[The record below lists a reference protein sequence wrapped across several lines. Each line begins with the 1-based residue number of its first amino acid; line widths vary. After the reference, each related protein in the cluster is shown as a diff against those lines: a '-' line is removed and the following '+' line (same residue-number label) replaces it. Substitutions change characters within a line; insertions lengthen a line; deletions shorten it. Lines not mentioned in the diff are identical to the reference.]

1 MSNILEYTL
10 ALRDQMSVHLK
21 TIGVS
26 ADSTMKRFHN
36 LEREAKQVSQELTIT
51 GRSVGTLKR
60 QLDVLRQSRDW
71 IPSSEISKLKE
82 ANKEIRNLEKE
93 INKLESTSNGWFS
106 NAMNSIPFAN
116 LLTNPFV
123 IMGGVAGAAIKNGIQ
138 QDLQNTSFE
147 VLLGSEAAAKKLVAD
162 ITKYGADTTYDKIGL
177 GTNAQQMLS
186 FGIDENKIMPTLKAI
201 GDIAMGDANRMNSL
215 TLAFS
220 QMTSTG
226 KLTGQDLLQMINAGF
241 NPLNEISKQTGK
253 SIGDLKKEMEKGK
266 ISAEMVEGAFIAATS
281 AGGQFHGMAEKMGN
295 TLGGKWAQFMDN
307 LTEKSLIL
315 YQYIGPVVEK
325 LIELGGAA
333 LDATFNGIGWLFDKF
348 AEGNPIIWGVAIA
361 LGAYTSGLILA
372 NTWTKIQAGWN
383 LITTGQLWAQV
394 TAWWGLN
401 SAMYANPVGLIIAGV
416 IALAALIGILIYKV
430 DGWGEAWEHTVNAV
444 KSLWDGFT
452 NHLKLGWLVAENF
465 LMSGIDKIMIAWYK
479 LKSLWDEE
487 SANNALDQINQRSEE
502 RKRAIV
508 NTGQEIAKSTVEAW
522 ESTKKAGNSLSWN
535 DKGFEDIKND
545 IKSRLGIADPS
556 GSIPGVASTGGL
568 TTGLANGGTGGAS
581 KSNNAIATGG
591 TKHNYITITMDKLV
605 DTINVHAQNMKEGA
619 NQAAEMT
626 QDALLRVLASAETAA
641 S

>member
-1 MSNILEYTL
+1 MSNILQYTL
-10 ALRDQMSVHLK
+10 QLRDQMSAHLK

-26 ADSTMKRFHN
+26 ADSTMKRFDN
-36 LEREAKQVSQELTIT
+36 LEREAKEVSQELTVT
-51 GRSVGTLKR
+51 GRSVGALKR
-60 QLDVLRQSRDW
+60 QLDVLRQTRDW
-71 IPSSEISKLKE
+71 IPQSEVNKLKE
-82 ANKEIRNLEKE
+82 ANKEIKNLEKE
-93 INKLESTSNGWFS
+93 INKLESTSSGWFS
-106 NAMNSIPFAN
+106 NAINSIPFAN

-123 IMGGVAGAAIKNGIQ
+123 IAGGIAGAAIRNGIQ

-147 VLLGSEAAAKKLVAD
+147 VLLGSEDAAKKLVAD
-162 ITKYGADTTYDKIGL
+162 ITKYGAETTYDKIGL
-177 GTNAQQMLS
+177 GGNAQQMLS
-186 FGIDENKIMPTLKAI
+186 FGINENKIMPTLKAI
-201 GDIAMGDANRMNSL
+201 GDIAMGDTNRMNSL

-220 QMTSTG
+220 QMSSTG

-241 NPLNEISKQTGK
+241 NPLNEISKKTGK
-253 SIGDLKKEMEKGK
+253 SIGDLKKEMEKGS
-266 ISAEMVEGAFIAATS
+266 ISSKMVEDAFMSATS
-281 AGGQFHGMAEKMGN
+281 AGGQFYGMAEKMGN

-307 LTEKSLIL
+307 LTEKSLIV
-315 YQYIGPVVEK
+315 YQYLGPIVEK

-333 LDATFNGIGWLFDKF
+333 LDATFNGIGWLVDKF
-348 AEGNPIIWGVAIA
+348 EEGNPIIWGVAIA

-394 TAWWGLN
+394 TAWWSLN
-401 SAMYANPVGLIIAGV
+401 TAMYANPIGLIIAGV

-479 LKSLWDEE
+479 LKSLWDED

-502 RKRAIV
+502 RKRAIGE
-508 NTGQEIAKSTVEAW
+508 TTQEIVQNYANAW
-522 ESTKKAGNSLSWN
+522 DSIKKAGNSLSWN

-545 IKSRLGIADPS
+545 IKSRLGIADPK
-556 GSIPGVASTGGL
+556 GVPGVASNGGL
-568 TTGLANGGTGGAS
+568 NTNLTTGGTGGAS

-605 DTINVHAQNMKEGA
+605 ETINVHAQNMKEGA

>member
-10 ALRDQMSVHLK
+10 ALRDQMSAHLK
-21 TIGVS
+21 TIGVNS
-26 ADSTMKRFHN
+26 DSTMKRFED
-36 LEREAKQVSQELTIT
+36 LERQSKEVSQELTVT
-51 GRSVGTLKR
+51 GRSVGALKR
-60 QLDVLRQSRDW
+60 QLDVLRQTRDW
-71 IPSSEISKLKE
+71 IPQSEIGKLKE
-82 ANKEIRNLEKE
+82 ANREIRNLEKE
-93 INKLESTSNGWFS
+93 ISKLENTSNSWFS
-106 NAMNSIPFAN
+106 NAMNAIPFAN
-116 LLTNPFV
+116 ILMNPFV
-123 IMGGVAGAAIKNGIQ
+123 IAGGIAGAAIKNGIQ

-147 VLLGSEAAAKKLVAD
+147 VLLGSEEAAKKLVQD
-162 ITKYGADTTYDKIGL
+162 ITKYGAETTYDKIGL
-177 GTNAQQMLS
+177 GGNAQQMLS
-186 FGIDENKIMPTLKAI
+186 FGINENKIMPTLKAI
-201 GDIAMGDANRMNSL
+201 GDIAMGDTNRMNSL

-220 QMTSTG
+220 QMSSTG

-241 NPLNEISKQTGK
+241 NPLNEISKKTGK
-253 SIGDLKKEMEKGK
+253 SIGDLKKEMEKGS
-266 ISAEMVEGAFIAATS
+266 ISSKMVEDAFMSATS
-281 AGGQFHGMAEKMGN
+281 AGGQFYGMAEKMGN

-307 LTEKSLIL
+307 LTEKSLIV
-315 YQYIGPVVEK
+315 YQYLGPVVEK

-333 LDATFNGIGWLFDKF
+333 LDATFNGIGWMFETIQ
-348 AEGNPIIWGVAIA
+348 EGNPIAWALVAILGGMTLSMLA
-361 LGAYTSGLILA
+361 LKTATMAKVG
-372 NTWTKIQAGWN
+372 WDKIQTFWIN
-383 LITTGQLWAQV
+383 MQTK
-394 TAWWGLN
+394 AWWKN
-401 SAMYANPVGLIIAGV
+401 NAAMLANPVFLIIAGV
-416 IALAALIGILIYKV
+416 VALAAYIGYLIYKI

-479 LKSLWDEE
+479 LKSLWDED

-502 RKRAIV
+502 RKRAIGE
-508 NTGQEIAKSTVEAW
+508 TTQEIVQNYANAW
-522 ESTKKAGNSLSWN
+522 DSTKKAGNSLSWN

-556 GSIPGVASTGGL
+556 ATVPGVTPTGGL
-568 TTGLANGGTGGAS
+568 NTGLTTGGTGGAS

-605 DTINVHAQNMKEGA
+605 ETINVHAQNMKEGA

>member
-10 ALRDQMSVHLK
+10 QLRDQMSAHLR

-26 ADSTMKRFHN
+26 ADSTMQRLEN
-36 LEREAKQVSQELTIT
+36 LEREARKVSQELNMT
-51 GRSVGTLKR
+51 GRSVGSLKR
-60 QLDVLRQSRDW
+60 QLDVLRQTRDW
-71 IPSSEISKLKE
+71 IPQSEIGRIRQ
-82 ANKEIRNLEKE
+82 ANAEIRNLERE
-93 INKLESTSNGWFS
+93 INNLESTSNGWFS
-106 NAMNSIPFAN
+106 NAINSIPFAN
-116 LLTNPFV
+116 LLTNPLV
-123 IMGGVAGAAIKNGIQ
+123 LIGGLVSGAVTKGIQ
-138 QDLQNTSFE
+138 NDLSTTSFE
-147 VLLGSEAAAKKLVAD
+147 VLLKSEEAARKLKDDLSD
-162 ITKYGADTTYDKIGL
+162 IMMNQNVLGA
-177 GTNAQQMLS
+177 NAQTMLS
-186 FGIDENKIMPTLKAI
+186 FTVAENKVVPVLKSI
-201 GDIAMGDANRMNSL
+201 GDISMGEAAKMNSL
-215 TLAFS
+215 TLAYS
-220 QMTSTG
+220 QMSSTG

-266 ISAEMVEGAFIAATS
+266 ISAEMVEGAFLSAT
-281 AGGQFHGMAEKMGN
+281 AEGGQFHGMLEKISQ
-295 TLGGKWAQFMDN
+295 TFQGKLNKQ
-307 LTEKSLIL
+307 LTNINNRLVAF
-315 YQYIGPVVEK
+315 YGYIEPVLSK
-325 LIELGGAA
+325 LVDLGGAA
-333 LDATFNGIGWLFDKF
+333 LDATFNGIAWLVDKF
-348 AEGNPIIWGVAIA
+348 EEGNPIIWGVAIA

-394 TAWWGLN
+394 TAWWSLN
-401 SAMYANPVGLIIAGV
+401 TAMYANPIGLIIAGV
-416 IALAALIGILIYKV
+416 IALSALIGILIYKV

-502 RKRAIV
+502 RKRAIGK
-508 NTGQEIAKSTVEAW
+508 TTQEIVQNYANAW

-535 DKGFEDIKND
+535 DKGFEDIKNE

-556 GSIPGVASTGGL
+556 ATIPGVTPTGGVN
-568 TTGLANGGTGGAS
+568 TGLANGGTGGAS

-605 DTINVHAQNMKEGA
+605 ETINVHAQNMKEGA